1 MRIGDDLKMS
11 QRWQFLWERIIKSSY
26 WINFLSVH
34 SILDVV
40 VLSLLTKKFQ
50 KVFIQVLGRYYKVP
64 EVCEEAKGFSGQRR
78 IILTE
83 KTTAKDAES

>member
-1 MRIGDDLKMS
+1 MRIGDDLKLS

-26 WINFLSVH
+26 WINFLSVQ

-40 VLSLLTKKFQ
+40 VSSLLTKKFQ

-64 EVCEEAKGFSGQRR
+64 EVCEEAKGFSGK
-78 IILTE
+78 
-83 KTTAKDAES
+83 KTDYFDEKDAEF

>member
-1 MRIGDDLKMS
+1 M
-11 QRWQFLWERIIKSSY
+11 Q
-26 WINFLSVH
+26 

-64 EVCEEAKGFSGQRR
+64 EVCEEAKGFSETKTDYFDGK
-78 IILTE
+78 
-83 KTTAKDAES
+83 KTTAKDAKF